1 MPSSRKPDPS
11 GVTSRLPA
19 TASSVDPGLAPRKRA
34 RSLSIPA
41 YDATTEHSSRRHLVE
56 GEADLVDRPA
66 GGPPRWLTLTDAERR
81 AARLLA
87 LGADRRD
94 VAGPLFVTVKTADDL
109 RINVLRK
116 LGLRS
121 TVALARYAIR
131 HGLVGVEC
139 GPYEEGVSV
148 TTMRARERA
157 RAAEVRL

>member
-1 MPSSRKPDPS
+1 MTP
-11 GVTSRLPA
+11 PA
-19 TASSVDPGLAPRKRA
+19 
-34 RSLSIPA
+34 
-41 YDATTEHSSRRHLVE
+41 
-56 GEADLVDRPA
+56 
-66 GGPPRWLTLTDAERR
+66 WLTLTDAERR

-94 VAGPLFVTVKTADDL
+94 VAGPLFVSVRTADDL

-131 HGLVGVEC
+131 HGLVGVER
-139 GPYEEGVSV
+139 GPYEEGLSM

-157 RAAEVRL
+157 DARGAR